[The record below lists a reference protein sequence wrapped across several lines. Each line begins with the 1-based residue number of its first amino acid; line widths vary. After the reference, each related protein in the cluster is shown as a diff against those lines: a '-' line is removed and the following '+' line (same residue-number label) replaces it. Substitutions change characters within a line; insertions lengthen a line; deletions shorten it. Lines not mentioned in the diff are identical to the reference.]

1 MDYVG
6 AIAVLVLTPV
16 LWILSHKYFRFIYF
30 GNIGNA
36 VLKEILECF
45 VISFLLVSV
54 LGGVLKTILAGIGT
68 VLLFI
73 LKVALII
80 AGIVVVILL
89 ISAAVKALSA
99 KKGDG
104 KSLQDCPPQDA
115 AEQMEDENRESE
127 QPYEVE
133 PTEAA
138 PADIAAYIKENFS
151 SSDHLQAIKYY
162 REKTGADLEAAKA
175 AVNDIFQSKAVDGEL
190 QDEKL

>member
-45 VISFLLVSV
+45 FISILLVSV
-54 LGGVLKTILAGIGT
+54 LGAVGKAVLSDVGI

-73 LKVALII
+73 LKAALII
-80 AGIVVVILL
+80 AGVVAVILL
-89 ISAAVKALSA
+89 ISTVARALSA

-104 KSLQDCPPQDA
+104 KASQDCPSQDA
-115 AEQMEDENRESE
+115 AERVKDENNETE
-127 QPYEVE
+127 QSCAVVPA
-133 PTEAA
+133 EAA
-138 PADIAAYIKENFS
+138 PTDIAAHIKENFS
-151 SSDHLQAIKYY
+151 SSDYLQAIKYY
-162 REKTGADLEAAKA
+162 REKTGADLETAKA
-175 AVNDIFQSKAVDGEL
+175 AVALILK
-190 QDEKL
+190 EKESIQ

>member
-45 VISFLLVSV
+45 FLSILLVSV
-54 LGGVLKTILAGIGT
+54 LGTVGKAVLSGVGA

-73 LKVALII
+73 LKAALII

-89 ISAAVKALSA
+89 ISAVVKALSA
-99 KKGDG
+99 EKGDG
-104 KSLQDCPPQDA
+104 KASQDCPPQDA
-115 AEQMEDENRESE
+115 AEQTDTENSEAE
-127 QPYEVE
+127 QPCEVASA
-133 PTEAA
+133 EAA
-138 PADIAAYIKENFS
+138 PAEIAAYMKENFS

-162 REKTGADLEAAKA
+162 REKTGADLETAKA
-175 AVNDIFQSKAVDGEL
+175 AVNGIFKTEIVDE
-190 QDEKL
+190 DF

>member
-45 VISFLLVSV
+45 FISILLVSV
-54 LGGVLKTILAGIGT
+54 LGAVGKAVLSGVGAI
-68 VLLFI
+68 LLFI
-73 LKVALII
+73 LKAALII
-80 AGIVVVILL
+80 AGVVAVILL
-89 ISAAVKALSA
+89 ISTVARALSA

-104 KSLQDCPPQDA
+104 KSSQDCPPQDT
-115 AEQMEDENRESE
+115 AEQMNDENSEAE
-127 QPYEVE
+127 QPCEAVPAE
-133 PTEAA
+133 ASPT
-138 PADIAAYIKENFS
+138 DIAAHIKENFS

-162 REKTGADLEAAKA
+162 REKTGTDLETAKA
-175 AVNDIFQSKAVDGEL
+175 AVALILK
-190 QDEKL
+190 EKEGIQ